1 LPDVERDVYFYK
13 VEIEEP
19 DEWKRAEVLRNLAA
33 LDGDSR
39 ILPLGNDNY
48 AWANVDRIP
57 RGRGSGRLRFFRD
70 RRSNLPGYAVDYRV
84 DELPIPEEAGLIEP
98 THVVLAGDGLIAAE
112 YNHFAPRITTHFANF
127 LRQKL
132 GLDLRIGTYIQGE
145 ILDQLDRLTYIQ
157 SAEFSLLP
165 TAELE
170 QQIRNDGTLG
180 EAAAALMRPEGS
192 RRIFMRLSG
201 EKGNTAWTNQLR
213 DFAKRIVSVDDH
225 SAKVCKLKGLDPV
238 TGEIEPVDLLK
249 QKLVR
254 RVDITKPTARS
265 RALDTRD
272 AYDHIEECIAEVR
285 RTDLPGA
292 AVIF

>member
-1 LPDVERDVYFYK
+1 MPDVERDIYFYK
-13 VEIEEP
+13 VEIEQPE
-19 DEWKRAEVLRNLAA
+19 EWKRAEVLRGLAA
-33 LDGDSR
+33 LTGEDR
-39 ILPLGNDNY
+39 VLALGNDNY

-70 RRSNLPGYAVDYRV
+70 RRSNLPGYAVDYTI

-98 THVVLAGDGLIAAE
+98 THVVFGGDGLIAAE
-112 YNHFAPRITTHFANF
+112 YNHFAPRITTHLANY
-127 LRQKL
+127 LRRKL

-157 SAEFSLLP
+157 SAEFSILP

-170 QQIRNDGTLG
+170 QEIRHDGTLG
-180 EAAAALMRPEGS
+180 EAAAALMRAEGG

-201 EKGNTAWTNQLR
+201 EKDNPTWTAQLR

-225 SAKVCKLKGLDPV
+225 SAKVCRLKGLDPV

-249 QKLVR
+249 QRLVR
-254 RVDITKPTARS
+254 RVDITKPNARS
-265 RALDTRD
+265 KALDTHD
-272 AYDHIEECIAEVR
+272 AYRHIEECVTEVR